1 MTELKL
7 RWKEVNTMHVKNTYP
22 KVTKVSR
29 DRKRMLNIVRWPFLG
44 VAIAAPIV
52 NLWIGGPLWC
62 IIVILSLLIVWKMI
76 LSPDLVELNRISQ
89 TIKATIWG
97 SIMIAAI
104 DLLFINNR
112 FALFIIPIVCF
123 AGLTGCIILFF
134 TNLEIQKHNMLPL
147 INFIFVS
154 IIGSAIA
161 LYFYHDQENWP
172 LIVLLGLS
180 ILSLLSL
187 IIVLGQD
194 FKIEMQ
200 RRFHIK

>member
-44 VAIAAPIV
+44 VAVAAPII
-52 NLWIGGPLWC
+52 NLCVGGPLWC
-62 IIVILSLLIVWKMI
+62 IIVILALLFVWKMI

-89 TIKATIWG
+89 SIKVTVWSSIVIAT
-97 SIMIAAI
+97 I

-112 FALFIIPIVCF
+112 FALFVIPIVCF
-123 AGLTGCIILFF
+123 AGLTNCIVLFF
-134 TNLEIQKHNMLPL
+134 TDLEIQKHNMLPL

-161 LYFYHDQENWP
+161 LHFYHGQESWP